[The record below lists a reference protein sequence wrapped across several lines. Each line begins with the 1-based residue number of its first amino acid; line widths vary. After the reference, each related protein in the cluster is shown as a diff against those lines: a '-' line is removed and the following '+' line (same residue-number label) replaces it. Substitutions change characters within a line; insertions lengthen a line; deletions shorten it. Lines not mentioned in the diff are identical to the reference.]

1 MKQFM
6 SALMFV
12 LACGPAMAHELTPT
26 YPEFRASYMRD
37 ISVTTMEMFNAREEI
52 EFYRVDVYTENWDPI
67 PFATG
72 QRVFRIQHR
81 ERYTFNVY
89 VRDSDLDKLEFIC
102 TTSMI
107 EEGTVDSQGISS
119 RVCSRVK

>member
-1 MKQFM
+1 M
-6 SALMFV
+6 SALMVV

-26 YPEFRASYMRD
+26 YPEFKPSYVRD
-37 ISVTTMEMFNAREEI
+37 ISSTTMEMYNAREEI
-52 EFYRVDVYTENWDPI
+52 EFYRVDVYTENWEPI

-72 QRVFRIQHR
+72 QRVIRVSHR

-89 VRDSDLDKLEFIC
+89 IRDVDMERVEYIC

-107 EEGTVDSQGISS
+107 EQGSVQNQGVAS